1 MSLNWGIL
9 GGSAFALAQMA
20 PAIHAAKGARLAAL
34 ATSSSEKAS
43 AFQAYF
49 PDLRIHQS
57 YDDLLEDPGIDAVY
71 IPLPN
76 TLHVEWTMKA
86 MQAGKHVLCEKPIA
100 MKAAEIDALIGMR
113 DQTGLLA
120 TEAYMIVHHPQW
132 QRTRALIADGAIG
145 KLVHVQG
152 VFSYNNADQ
161 PGNIRN
167 TAETGGGAIPDIG
180 VYTYG
185 STRFA
190 SGEEIT
196 AITHADLDYEN
207 GVDTLARVE
216 ARFKTFS
223 ASWVNSMRMHPA
235 QMMTFVGDTGAIRLS
250 APFNAGVFGEAQV
263 ELHRGD
269 KVVTVERF
277 PGVNQYVLQVE
288 AFGRS
293 VAEGVPF
300 AWSLEDARATQ
311 ALIDAVYAKAGVK

>member
-1 MSLNWGIL
+1 MALNWGIL

-20 PAIHAAKGARLAAL
+20 PAIHSAKGARLTAL
-34 ATSSSEKAS
+34 ATSSSDKAS

-49 PDLRIHQS
+49 PDLRIHRS
-57 YDDLLEDPGIDAVY
+57 YEELLEDSDIDAVY

-86 MQAGKHVLCEKPIA
+86 LQAGKHVLSEKPVA
-100 MKAAEIDALIGMR
+100 MKAAEIDALIVMR
-113 DQTGLLA
+113 DRTGLLA
-120 TEAYMIVHHPQW
+120 TEAFMIAHHPQW

-152 VFSYNNADQ
+152 LFSYNNADQ

-167 TAETGGGAIPDIG
+167 TPETGGGAIPDIG

-190 SGEEIT
+190 TGEEIT
-196 AITHADLDYEN
+196 TITHADLDYEN

-216 ARFKTFS
+216 ARFETFS

-235 QMMTFVGDTGAIRLS
+235 QMMSFVGEAGVIRLS

-263 ELHRGD
+263 ELHHGE

-277 PGVNQYVLQVE
+277 PGVNHYVLQVE
-288 AFGRS
+288 AFCRS
-293 VAEGVPF
+293 VAEGKPF
-300 AWSLEDARATQ
+300 AWSLEDAQATQ
-311 ALIDAVYAKAGVK
+311 SLIDAVYAKAGAD

>member
-1 MSLNWGIL
+1 MALNWGIL

-20 PAIHAAKGARLAAL
+20 PAIHSAKGARLTAL

-49 PDLRIHQS
+49 PDLRIHRS
-57 YDDLLEDPGIDAVY
+57 YEELLGDPDIDAVY

-86 MQAGKHVLCEKPIA
+86 LQAGKHVLSEKPVA
-100 MKAAEIDALIGMR
+100 MEAVEIDALIAMR
-113 DQTGLLA
+113 DRTGLLA
-120 TEAYMIVHHPQW
+120 TEAFMIVHHPQW
-132 QRTRALIADGAIG
+132 QRARALIADGAIG

-167 TAETGGGAIPDIG
+167 TPETGGGAIPDIG

-190 SGEEIT
+190 TGEEIT

-216 ARFKTFS
+216 ARFETFS
-223 ASWVNSMRMHPA
+223 ASWVNSMRMYPA
-235 QMMTFVGDTGAIRLS
+235 QMMSFVGDAGVIRLT

-263 ELHRGD
+263 ELHHGD

-277 PGVNQYVLQVE
+277 PGVNHYVLQVE
-288 AFGRS
+288 AFCRS
-293 VAEGVPF
+293 VAEDKPF
-300 AWSLEDARATQ
+300 AWSLEDAQATQ
-311 ALIDAVYAKAGVK
+311 SLIDAVYAKAVAD